1 MSEQTNKRK
10 YHSLEEVLNAA
21 DKKNWNDLHM
31 DEIED
36 TEENR
41 QIVEDGIFWCGVE
54 CMRLTYTRDSI
65 LELMRWLVCLR
76 KLWNQREDGET
87 NEHTD

>member
-1 MSEQTNKRK
+1 MSRTLKERK

-21 DKKNWNDLHM
+21 DKKNWNDLRM

-36 TEENR
+36 TEKNR

-54 CMRLTYTRDSI
+54 CVRFVYTRDS
-65 LELMRWLVCLR
+65 LHELMKWLVGLR
-76 KLWNQREDGET
+76 ELWNQRENGEK
-87 NEHTD
+87 HGD

>member
-1 MSEQTNKRK
+1 MSEQTNSRK
-10 YHSLEEVLNAA
+10 YNSLKEVLDAV
-21 DKKNWNDLHM
+21 DKKNWNDLRM

-76 KLWNQREDGET
+76 ELWNQRRGGE
-87 NEHTD
+87 NHER

>member
-1 MSEQTNKRK
+1 MSRTLKERK
-10 YHSLEEVLNAA
+10 YHSLEEVLDAT
-21 DKKNWNDLHM
+21 DKKNWNDLRM

-54 CMRLTYTRDSI
+54 CVRFTYTRDS
-65 LELMRWLVCLR
+65 LRELMEWLVGLR
-76 KLWNQREDGET
+76 ELWNQRMNGE
-87 NEHTD
+87 NHDES

>member
-1 MSEQTNKRK
+1 MSGTLEERK
-10 YHSLEEVLNAA
+10 YNSLEEVLDAA
-21 DKKNWNDLHM
+21 DKKNWNDLRM

-54 CMRLTYTRDSI
+54 CVRLTYTRDSI
-65 LELMRWLVCLR
+65 RELMKWLVCLR
-76 KLWNQREDGET
+76 ELWNQIEGGE
-87 NEHTD
+87 NHVD

>member
-1 MSEQTNKRK
+1 MSRTLKERK
-10 YHSLEEVLNAA
+10 YHSLEEVLDAA
-21 DKKNWNDLHM
+21 DKKNWNDLRM

-54 CMRLTYTRDSI
+54 CVRLTYTRDS
-65 LELMRWLVCLR
+65 LHELMKWLVSLR
-76 KLWNQREDGET
+76 ELWNQRRDGEN
-87 NEHTD
+87 NED